1 MAFLLTY
8 HIVIV
13 DITNHIIY
21 ARMPMAAMVVIAH
34 IHQSMHGRTSKGL
47 SSKWSHWGDLNS
59 RPLDYESSA
68 IPAKLQWQ
76 QSDDE
81 SFWDK
86 QIGFSLKSLSL
97 TVDWQSD
104 LHWPQVLQ

>member
-1 MAFLLTY
+1 MAFLLRY
-8 HIVIV
+8 HTVIV
-13 DITNHIIY
+13 GITIHIMY
-21 ARMPMAAMVVIAH
+21 ASKPMAAMVVMTQ
-34 IHQSMHGRTSKGL
+34 IHQSMHGRASKGL

-76 QSDDE
+76 QSGDE

-97 TVDWQSD
+97 TIDWQSD
-104 LHWPQVLQ
+104 LHWPRVLQ